1 LRWSK
6 EALTFGGQTYAA
18 ADHLPVLIYPS
29 PFDPYAYPDRYIVLN
44 SGHTFPTAD
53 YTKTNALLFP
63 RLGDY
68 AILTTREEVV
78 TAGLFDE
85 FWQVE
90 KK

>member
-1 LRWSK
+1 
-6 EALTFGGQTYAA
+6 
-18 ADHLPVLIYPS
+18 V
-29 PFDPYAYPDRYIVLN
+29 VLN
-44 SGHTFPTAD
+44 TGHTWPSED
-53 YTKTNALLFP
+53 YAKSNAFLYP

-68 AILTTREEVV
+68 AILRITANGHEVA